1 MDTLNSK
8 IITVSFAL
16 FAAICAFVISILV
29 TYLSTVSGLVAGII
43 SNDIFKHGLPIVIG
57 FAIFAILQFNPRVLV
72 WANDVVVETRK
83 VSWPVL
89 KDIRFA
95 TLAVIIMVLI
105 SSVIISVFDVS
116 SESLLKYIIRI
127 FG

>member
-16 FAAICAFVISILV
+16 FAALCAFALSILV
-29 TYLSTVSGLVAGII
+29 TYLTTVSGAIAGMA
-43 SNDIFKHGLPIVIG
+43 SNDLFKHGLPIVIG
-57 FAIFAILQFNPRVLV
+57 FAIFALLQFNPRVLV
-72 WANDVVVETRK
+72 WANDVVNEARK
-83 VSWPVL
+83 VSWPAI

-95 TLAVIIMVLI
+95 TLAVIVMVII
-105 SSVIISVFDVS
+105 SSIIISVFDVS
-116 SESLLKYIIRI
+116 SESLLKYIIRV